1 MYAIERM
8 ERKSMEIL
16 KRTERLQKAH
26 DHYQNRVAQFLSPRQ
41 MEKALTY
48 PFDEL
53 QRMDWS
59 KIFSRLSQWV
69 LEINSNLK

>member
-1 MYAIERM
+1 
-8 ERKSMEIL
+8 MEIL

-26 DHYQNRVAQFLSPRQ
+26 DHYQNRVAQFLSSRQ

-59 KIFSRLSQWV
+59 KIFSRLNQ
-69 LEINSNLK
+69 